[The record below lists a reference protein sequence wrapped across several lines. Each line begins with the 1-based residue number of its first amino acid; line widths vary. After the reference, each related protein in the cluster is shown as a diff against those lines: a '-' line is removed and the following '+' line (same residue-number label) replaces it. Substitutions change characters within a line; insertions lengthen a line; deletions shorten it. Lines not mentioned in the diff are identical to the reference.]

1 MTDKLI
7 INGIDVSGCPY
18 NGGDLCSMSRYAY
31 CFCTNKPNCI
41 YKRLKRKEQEL
52 KRVCKAFDIEYAI
65 DEETNELYGRCNKL
79 YKKEQECKELKQI
92 LTEIKEYCKNVIKDH
107 YWGMRMMRFAN
118 EILQII
124 SKCEV
129 KND

>member
-1 MTDKLI
+1 MTDELI
-7 INGIDVSGCPY
+7 INGIDVNGCPY
-18 NGGDLCSMSRYAY
+18 NGGDLCSMSRHAY

-79 YKKEQECKELKQI
+79 YKKEQECKELKQL
-92 LTEIKEYCKNVIKDH
+92 LTEIKEIARWHTTSTDSEDIQNDMKQ
-107 YWGMRMMRFAN
+107 
-118 EILQII
+118 ILRKI
-124 SKCEV
+124 SEV
-129 KND
+129 END